1 MSIFGQVWLWSLLA
15 FVIGAV
21 LTWLVLVL
29 PARKRIR
36 SLESRLAVAHA
47 ETTRAAVQ
55 PVPQVAETDPT
66 ATTYLER
73 HVIGSP
79 EADPYGE
86 PATIEPAFHA
96 EPALAESELEIHR
109 ETDPF
114 EEQFAEFDQLAEQ
127 PASQP
132 TFEPEPERSISPP
145 TEYFQP
151 SPEPEPQAQPEPE
164 SEPEPEFES
173 GPSVADTLEPS
184 VGESLFQP
192 GLEPEHEQHPEPE
205 PLVPRWFD
213 RDEEEP
219 PERSPFEEPS
229 SHSYFDESPVT
240 EHFQPPAAAPR
251 HAEPVAENGAHE
263 APQFGGIEPLP
274 EAEPLETTYAFGS
287 ADRPEPSVPAET
299 PMEATQILPKRQ
311 RRESPRG
318 GFDPPRPIQP
328 SMRAVERREPTELTG
343 GHSGSL
349 FEPSVPPNQQAPLP
363 PEPAA
368 SRHQVTDSAVPAG
381 PFGPGSAMPRPGG
394 GRPADEFGVKASVTA
409 LRYCTEDSAQFPRMV
424 AEVWFRTP
432 EDAERVGFRPLT

>member
-55 PVPQVAETDPT
+55 PTQPAQPVAEAAPT
-66 ATTYLER
+66 ATTFLER
-73 HVIGSP
+73 HAIGAP

-86 PATIEPAFHA
+86 PTTIEPAVVQ
-96 EPALAESELEIHR
+96 PELEIHR

-114 EEQFAEFDQLAEQ
+114 EEQFAEFDELAAQ
-127 PASQP
+127 PSSQP

-151 SPEPEPQAQPEPE
+151 VPVPEPHPEPEPEYVEPE
-164 SEPEPEFES
+164 
-173 GPSVADTLEPS
+173 PSVADTLEPS

-192 GLEPEHEQHPEPE
+192 GVEPEHEQHAEPE
-205 PLVPRWFD
+205 SLVPRWFD
-213 RDEEEP
+213 RDEEET
-219 PERSPFEEPS
+219 PERSPFEEPAAP
-229 SHSYFDESPVT
+229 HSYFDDSPAT
-240 EHFQPPAAAPR
+240 ELFGATAAAPR
-251 HAEPVAENGAHE
+251 HAEPVSENGAHE

-274 EAEPLETTYAFGS
+274 EGEPLETTYAFGS

-363 PEPAA
+363 PEPVEP
-368 SRHQVTDSAVPAG
+368 RHQVVDSAVPAG